1 MMESGIEMD
10 LVQAAGYGPPGG
22 GPPGYGPPG
31 GGPPMGGGPPGYGPP
46 PGGPPGY
53 GPPPG
58 GGFGPP
64 PGGFGPP
71 GGPMMMGGAPR
82 FNPLAITSMI
92 LGILSIPSCFCSC
105 FLPGLSSPLAIG
117 GLVLGIIA
125 MGKIKGNPQM
135 NKGGGMAIAGIV
147 TSAIGVILMLLAAF
161 TTLDEQ
167 ISQGFGSR

>member
-1 MMESGIEMD
+1 MMQSGMETG

-46 PGGPPGY
+46 PGPPGY

-71 GGPMMMGGAPR
+71 GGPMMMGGQPK
-82 FNPLAITSMI
+82 FTPLAIISMV
-92 LGILSIPSCFCSC
+92 LGILSIPACCCNFFGAPFSI
-105 FLPGLSSPLAIG
+105 A
-117 GLVLGIIA
+117 GLVLGILA
-125 MGKIKGNPQM
+125 MGKIRSNPQM
-135 NKGGGMAIAGIV
+135 FKGGGMAIAGIV
-147 TSAIGVILMLLAAF
+147 CSAVGLL
-161 TTLDEQ
+161 LDLVA
-167 ISQGFGSR
+167 IFSTIDDNLKSQYGGGF